1 EVSQTATNEG
11 IEKYQLSKS
20 QKEQYGQNYHRLR
33 DDLLTLIK
41 ALKYKVLLTMIND
54 VKAEIEVADNEH
66 DEQKRREL
74 LEKYQTLNKAKR
86 NLSKEK
92 VILPKSK

>member
-1 EVSQTATNEG
+1 M
-11 IEKYQLSKS
+11 
-20 QKEQYGQNYHRLR
+20 
-33 DDLLTLIK
+33 LTLIK

-54 VKAEIEVADNEH
+54 VKAEIEAADNEH

-92 VILPKSK
+92 VIIPKSK